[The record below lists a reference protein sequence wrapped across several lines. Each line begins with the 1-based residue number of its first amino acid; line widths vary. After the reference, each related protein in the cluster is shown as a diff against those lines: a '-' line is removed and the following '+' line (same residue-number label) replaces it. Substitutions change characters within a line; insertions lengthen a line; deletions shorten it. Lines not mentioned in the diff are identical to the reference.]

1 MFKNLKRFIGILKQ
15 KSNCVIPLDTLEE
28 KDTLEENASSF
39 TDVDLQNLRQD
50 CEILIKERC
59 EFVLK
64 GCCLGDYAG
73 QPYEANSLL
82 ECKNLKMKDLYKKS
96 RDCTDDTILTCATA
110 KVLLDSLNFGNERH
124 FDKAYRK
131 YAKEYACPLGGYGGR
146 FLAWVYTDVNPNSC
160 GNGSAMRVGP
170 CGCLDRIEDVVKIA
184 HESAIC
190 THSHPEGIKGAVVTA
205 VCIWMAF
212 HGYSKEDIGDYC
224 AFHYQGSPYSPANDF
239 KTLLSYKEAKGN
251 PAVCQTTV
259 PMAVSCFINSDSYED
274 CILKA
279 IQFGWDTDTQ
289 AAIAGSIAGAY
300 YQNFSDISN
309 EKWENLKKNKYIKEI
324 VDI

>member
-1 MFKNLKRFIGILKQ
+1 MFQYLKRFIGILKQ
-15 KSNCVIPLDTLEE
+15 KSNCAIPLDTPEE
-28 KDTLEENASSF
+28 KDAFEENTSSF
-39 TDVDLQNLRQD
+39 VDVDLQNPRQD
-50 CEILIKERC
+50 CEMPIKERC

-73 QPYEANSLL
+73 QPYEANSLV
-82 ECKNLKMKDLYKKS
+82 ECKDLEMEDLYKKS

-110 KVLLDSLNFGNERH
+110 KVLWDSLNFGTERH
-124 FDKAYRK
+124 FDKAYRE
-131 YAKEYACPLGGYGGR
+131 YAKEYACPLGGYGAR
-146 FLAWVYTDVNPNSC
+146 FLAWIYTDVNPNSC

-170 CGCLDRIEDVVKIA
+170 CGCLDKIEDVVKMA

-205 VCIWMAF
+205 TCIWMAF
-212 HGYSKEDIGDYC
+212 HGYDKKDIGKYVGEIYSD
-224 AFHYQGSPYSPANDF
+224 SPYSPNVKWDIMKHYA
-239 KTLLSYKEAKGN
+239 TVQGN

-259 PMAVSCFINSDSYED
+259 PMAVSCFVNSESYED

-300 YQNFSDISN
+300 YQNFSDKSS
-309 EKWENLKKNKYIKEI
+309 EKWERLKKNKYIKEI